1 MRRNS
6 ETIKSNENLL
16 AEFENV
22 IVEYV
27 KASNNMGRKSEAKL
41 SRDAERL
48 RVEILRRLGSKE

>member
-27 KASNNMGRKSEAKL
+27 KASNNMSRKSEAKL
-41 SRDAERL
+41 SRDAEQL

>member
-27 KASNNMGRKSEAKL
+27 KASNNMSRKSEAKL

>member
-6 ETIKSNENLL
+6 ETIKSNEDLL

-27 KASNNMGRKSEAKL
+27 KASNNMSRKSEAKL
-41 SRDAERL
+41 SRDAEQL

>member
-6 ETIKSNENLL
+6 ETIKSNEDLL

-27 KASNNMGRKSEAKL
+27 KASNNMSRKSEAKL

-48 RVEILRRLGSKE
+48 RVEILCRLGSKE

>member
-16 AEFENV
+16 EEFENV
-22 IVEYV
+22 IVECV
-27 KASNNMGRKSEAKL
+27 KASNNMSRKSEAKL

-48 RVEILRRLGSKE
+48 RVEILRRLGAKE

>member
-22 IVEYV
+22 IVECV
-27 KASNNMGRKSEAKL
+27 KASNNMSRKSEAKL

>member
-6 ETIKSNENLL
+6 ETIKSNEDLL

-27 KASNNMGRKSEAKL
+27 KASNNMSRKSEAKL